1 MDVNET
7 YSDNYFIIC
16 VSQVIVL
23 YNLNL
28 YSARHQFYLNKTKK
42 KKKRQSWRLGH
53 LQLCSITLAKHVRI
67 SC

>member
-7 YSDNYFIIC
+7 YCDNYFIIC

-42 KKKRQSWRLGH
+42 KKKTIMETRTSA
-53 LQLCSITLAKHVRI
+53 TL
-67 SC
+67 